1 MNNYTKVLA
10 VAAILIANGIFAAIM
25 SKSIREGNTAW
36 YWTYITSIISASIY
50 AYQLKAKIMP
60 LTVMSVFQTFF
71 FHSAWYATAF
81 FILNNELQ
89 GHKLIGLILAF
100 AGMIIMSI

>member
-1 MNNYTKVLA
+1 MNNNYKIATIA
-10 VAAILIANGIFAAIM
+10 FALIVNGIFAAFM

-36 YWTYITSIISASIY
+36 YWTYFTSIVSASIY
-50 AYQLKAKIMP
+50 AYQLKAKVLP

-89 GHKLIGLILAF
+89 GHKIVGLLLAF
-100 AGMIIMSI
+100 AGMIIMSL